1 MAINRERRKRENV
14 VPTDSLSDIGFLLI
28 IFFILTT
35 SIQRV
40 TGFQTEIP
48 SAQRAEQTQQTKL
61 PSVKLNNGQ
70 LTLDDQPASPDQL
83 RARLAA
89 LQLPTRPES
98 ERVVVVEAT
107 GSVNYQ
113 SYFETL
119 SAISAAGGVVG
130 LISEEKGGRR

>member
-1 MAINRERRKRENV
+1 MAIKRERRKRETV

-28 IFFILTT
+28 IFFIITT
-35 SIQRV
+35 SIQRI

-48 SAQRAEQTQQTKL
+48 SAQRAEQTQQAKL

-70 LTLDDQPASPDQL
+70 LTLDDQPVSVDRLREQL
-83 RARLAA
+83 LA
-89 LQLPTRPES
+89 LQLPTKAES
-98 ERVVVVEAT
+98 ERIVVVEAT
-107 GSVNYQ
+107 GRVDYQ

-130 LISEEKGGRR
+130 LVSEEKGGRP